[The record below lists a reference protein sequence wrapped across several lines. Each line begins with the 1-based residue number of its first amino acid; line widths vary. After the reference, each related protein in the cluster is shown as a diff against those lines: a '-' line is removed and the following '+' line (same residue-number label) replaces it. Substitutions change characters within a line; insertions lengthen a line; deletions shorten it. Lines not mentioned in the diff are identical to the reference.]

1 MKLATKGNK
10 KPTTK
15 PSTSP
20 TQPKT
25 KKKKPRL
32 DKGKAATSTTTTK
45 SSKSNK
51 PINNT
56 KHPGNKK
63 GASPVKSK
71 KPITVVA
78 KKAKAV
84 ASKKNIAVEPA
95 TLAPEKKHR
104 RISPNRR
111 HKNKQRVIN
120 EPPEY
125 DFLKK
130 DFEVTPEQK
139 AEITKVFTRNGK
151 IKKILEIYLKEMGLE
166 FNISND
172 KLLKMLIESCAD
184 YKVPFLIKYF
194 DAIFRKEIV
203 SPVHGHGLYPRHI
216 PTGFK
221 FFLFTDN
228 LGNNFM
234 RGMNIK
240 LEQSFGKK
248 KFKIEGKGLA
258 FVKQFVSSG
267 LYNFLRENYTF
278 NPTAYFELKDTDG
291 STFAE
296 YRIKIAPNDEMEG
309 DKNPSPEF
317 NKGNLYRKVDLTAH
331 QAPKI
336 SPEISTETDEDDLDD
351 EMYDEDEED
360 SPSEEFEASEEDEY
374 DDETELKIKLEQE
387 TQKLLDDKVKAIKEL
402 KDLGLNMQE
411 IKKYLDIK

>member
-1 MKLATKGNK
+1 MKLSTKGNK

-45 SSKSNK
+45 SSK
-51 PINNT
+51 NT

-63 GASPVKSK
+63 GHIKKVVAKSIGKNKSAGPKKKATSKAVNK
-71 KPITVVA
+71 KPIAVVEKVDVV
-78 KKAKAV
+78 KKRF
-84 ASKKNIAVEPA
+84 
-95 TLAPEKKHR
+95 R
-104 RISPNRR
+104 RISPKRR
-111 HKNKQRVIN
+111 KRAKDFVLSQ
-120 EPPEY
+120 EPDY
-125 DFLKK
+125 SYQKK

-139 AEITKVFTRNGK
+139 AEITKVLTRKAK
-151 IKKILEIYLKEMGLE
+151 IQKLLEIYMQEMNIE
-166 FNISND
+166 FNISNED
-172 KLLKMLIESCAD
+172 LLKLLIESCAD
-184 YKVPFLIKYF
+184 YNVPFLIKYF
-194 DAIFRKEIV
+194 DAIFRKVIV
-203 SPVHGHGLYPRHI
+203 SPVTGHGLYPKHI
-216 PTGFK
+216 PSGFK

-228 LGNNFM
+228 LGNNYM

-248 KFKIEGKGLA
+248 KFKIEGKGLS
-258 FVKQFVSSG
+258 FVKQVVSSG

-351 EMYDEDEED
+351 EMYDEDEEN

-402 KDLGLNMQE
+402 KNLGLNMKE